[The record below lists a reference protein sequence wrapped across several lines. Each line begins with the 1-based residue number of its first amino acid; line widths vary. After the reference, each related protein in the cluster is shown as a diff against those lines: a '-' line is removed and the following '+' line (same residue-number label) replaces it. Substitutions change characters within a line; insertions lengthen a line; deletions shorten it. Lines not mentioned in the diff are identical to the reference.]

1 MPKINKPY
9 NPNQSF
15 IDIKRFLNHKGVV
28 MTNYSMTGIM
38 MYDPNSFLPVQSLNI
53 SLQISLSDPNG
64 QEFIEAFH
72 KVIELCQK

>member
-15 IDIKRFLNHKGVV
+15 IDVKRFLNHKGVV
-28 MTNYSMTGIM
+28 MDNYSISIDR
-38 MYDPNSFLPVQSLNI
+38 MYNPNNFLPVSNLTI

-64 QEFIEAFH
+64 QEFIEAFK
-72 KVIELCQK
+72 KVIELCQR